1 VKRLVFEKTIRI
13 AAPREAVF
21 RFFSHPDNLVR
32 ITPDALHFHVL
43 CGPDRTLQEGDLL
56 EYGFRIFGLPIRWT
70 SRIASWRE
78 NESFS
83 DFQERGPYAYWLHTH
98 TFRDADGGTEL
109 NDRVEYALRLGFLG
123 RLLTSALVRRELQR
137 IFNHRAA
144 AIESLLTA
152 AG

>member
-1 VKRLVFEKTIRI
+1 MKRLVFEKTIRI

-21 RFFSHPDNLVR
+21 RFFSHPDNLIR
-32 ITPDALHFHVL
+32 ITPGELRFHVRQ
-43 CGPDRTLQEGDLL
+43 GPDRTLQEGDLL

-83 DFQERGPYAYWLHTH
+83 DLQERGPYAYWLHTH
-98 TFRDADGGTEL
+98 TFRDADGGTEM
-109 NDRVEYALRLGFLG
+109 NDRVEYAMRLGFLG
-123 RLLTSALVRRELQR
+123 RLLTAELVRRELQR

-144 AIESLLTA
+144 AIESILG